1 MLSFPVYRE
10 RHPRPAV
17 SHPRLTS
24 IPFCFSQPSNL
35 QMRVLHPGCFS
46 GTFQPANA
54 LSASRMQLRDDQ
66 SSNTLEIFPPETA
79 ILSHARPEQ
88 RRVSPLAAT
97 LMELP
102 ASAANKGLTE
112 ILTPLDATLT
122 KNRGVGPSLT
132 FQRSNVQQSVSI
144 LFTSLLALCALCP
157 KSVSQLYCIQS
168 VPHSFSKKG
177 GIWGDQHQILK
188 VVLEVCT
195 RGPERCR
202 TPAPAFH
209 SPTDH
214 CQLWTVNSFRRHRC
228 YHAEET

>member
-10 RHPRPAV
+10 RHPRSAI

-24 IPFCFSQPSNL
+24 FPFCFSQPSNL
-35 QMRVLHPGCFS
+35 Q
-46 GTFQPANA
+46 TFQRAND
-54 LSASRMQLRDDQ
+54 R
-66 SSNTLEIFPPETA
+66 SSNTLEIFPSHTFPLLTTA
-79 ILSHARPEQ
+79 HP
-88 RRVSPLAAT
+88 VSPLAAT

-144 LFTSLLALCALCP
+144 LFTSLLVLCALCP

-177 GIWGDQHQILK
+177 VYGGTNIKFLK
-188 VVLEVCT
+188 SYLKSVLADLKGV
-195 RGPERCR
+195 GLLLPLFIPQR
-202 TPAPAFH
+202 T
-209 SPTDH
+209 
-214 CQLWTVNSFRRHRC
+214 TVNCGLSTLSAATGAIMRRKRRTN
-228 YHAEET
+228 YL

>member
-10 RHPRPAV
+10 RHPRSAI

-24 IPFCFSQPSNL
+24 FPFCFSQPSNL
-35 QMRVLHPGCFS
+35 Q
-46 GTFQPANA
+46 TFQRAND
-54 LSASRMQLRDDQ
+54 R
-66 SSNTLEIFPPETA
+66 SSNTLEIFPSHTFPLLTTA
-79 ILSHARPEQ
+79 HP
-88 RRVSPLAAT
+88 VSPLAAT

-144 LFTSLLALCALCP
+144 FFTSLVALCALCP

-177 GIWGDQHQILK
+177 GVWGDQH
-188 VVLEVCT
+188 
-195 RGPERCR
+195 
-202 TPAPAFH
+202 
-209 SPTDH
+209 
-214 CQLWTVNSFRRHRC
+214 
-228 YHAEET
+228 